1 MNASATAMMSAGTG
15 AGTASDERVERLEN
29 RYYGKYR
36 GLVVDNKDPDKLGRL
51 RVWVPSLFPTE
62 DNETAAGHAEPT
74 DATQPEDENHPSVS
88 EWAWPCLPFG
98 GSPDQGMFFVPEIGS
113 KVWVEYEEGN
123 LDSPIWVGV
132 FWSAPSGATEI
143 PEEAQDMEDNE
154 PKRRVLKTSSG
165 HVLEFCDIDGKESVT
180 ISHKDGAILTFDE
193 KGSITLGNKTGTFVY
208 LNAEDGELA
217 IADEGGNNV
226 RLGESNITLTN
237 KDGSVIDMA
246 GTAVQVIAKNVMVRS
261 DTISLGEG
269 AMEPAILGRAF
280 ASIFDAHTHPT
291 ALGPSGPPIP
301 VPMPLSAPTHPA
313 MSKSVTLK

>member
-1 MNASATAMMSAGTG
+1 MNVSAAAMSQGT
-15 AGTASDERVERLEN
+15 ERVERLEN
-29 RYYGKYR
+29 QYYGKYR
-36 GLVVDNKDPDKLGRL
+36 GVVVDNKDPDQLGRL

-62 DNETAAGHAEPT
+62 G
-74 DATQPEDENHPSVS
+74 DAVPDDPASPSVCD
-88 EWAWPCLPFG
+88 WAWPCLPFG
-98 GSPDQGMFFVPEIGS
+98 GSADQGLFFVPEKGS
-113 KVWVEYEEGN
+113 KVWVEFEEGN

-132 FWSAPSGATEI
+132 FWSAPGGATEV
-143 PEEAQDMEDNE
+143 PKEAKAMEDNE

-165 HVLEFCDIDGKESVT
+165 HVLEFCDIESKESIT
-180 ISHKDGAILTFDE
+180 IRHKDGATLTFNE
-193 KGSITLGNKTGTFVY
+193 KGSITLGNKNGTLIY